1 MALVLL
7 AGLAPVCATLDVF
20 PPARTLGDWVLGLMG
35 LLALAALVDWLR
47 TPRPQELAP
56 ARSVPAT
63 VGLSRELVRRLR
75 IGGVRDR
82 GERPAD
88 GTEEGYSPASRRTP
102 GVGLLFEVRE
112 EFPASFAVVA
122 RTGLPVAGASEAT
135 REPASTCSL
144 PPAAGDPTGGP
155 DRVVLSA
162 EQPVIVSRTYR
173 PSLRGVHAL
182 GSLRLRLRGP
192 WGLIWRQAHIRA
204 RQEVAVEPA
213 LAGLKRALALAA
225 SERWH
230 DLGVRR
236 LRRRGG
242 LTEFE
247 SLREYVRGDDVRL
260 VDWKGFARHGRT
272 LVREYQEERG
282 QELIIAIDCGRRMG
296 ASTAGAESGAGADE
310 ATGGLRGWSKLDHA
324 LDAALELAAV
334 ALQGGDRVGM
344 VAFDHRLR
352 SFVPTGRGA
361 PHLANL
367 KEAVFDLLPSG
378 SESDLGRVLREIAV
392 RHPRRAMV
400 ILLTDVADPLSVP
413 EQVRDLA
420 AASRRHRILFAALDD
435 PSLRRAAEGSVALD
449 LAPDQLASVGAAA
462 RAMAAERRDGLR
474 EIARSG
480 VRVLNSLPAESAA
493 PVLSAWLDARRA

>member
-1 MALVLL
+1 
-7 AGLAPVCATLDVF
+7 
-20 PPARTLGDWVLGLMG
+20 
-35 LLALAALVDWLR
+35 
-47 TPRPQELAP
+47 
-56 ARSVPAT
+56 
-63 VGLSRELVRRLR
+63 
-75 IGGVRDR
+75 
-82 GERPAD
+82 
-88 GTEEGYSPASRRTP
+88 
-102 GVGLLFEVRE
+102 
-112 EFPASFAVVA
+112 
-122 RTGLPVAGASEAT
+122 
-135 REPASTCSL
+135 
-144 PPAAGDPTGGP
+144 
-155 DRVVLSA
+155 
-162 EQPVIVSRTYR
+162 
-173 PSLRGVHAL
+173 
-182 GSLRLRLRGP
+182 
-192 WGLIWRQAHIRA
+192 
-204 RQEVAVEPA
+204 
-213 LAGLKRALALAA
+213 
-225 SERWH
+225 
-230 DLGVRR
+230 
-236 LRRRGG
+236 
-242 LTEFE
+242 
-247 SLREYVRGDDVRL
+247 
-260 VDWKGFARHGRT
+260 
-272 LVREYQEERG
+272 
-282 QELIIAIDCGRRMG
+282 
-296 ASTAGAESGAGADE
+296 
-310 ATGGLRGWSKLDHA
+310 
-324 LDAALELAAV
+324 
-334 ALQGGDRVGM
+334 M

>member
-1 MALVLL
+1 L
-7 AGLAPVCATLDVF
+7 AVPGASLDGF
-20 PPARTLGDWVLGLMG
+20 PTAHTIGNWVLGLAG
-35 LLALAALVDWLR
+35 LLILAVLVDWWR
-47 TPRPQELAP
+47 TPPPESLAP
-56 ARSVPAT
+56 ARSVPER
-63 VGLSRELVRRLR
+63 VGLSREFQRRLR
-75 IGGVRDR
+75 LGAVPAGEEPNREAIG
-82 GERPAD
+82 A
-88 GTEEGYSPASRRTP
+88 
-102 GVGLLFEVRE
+102 GLLVEVRE

-122 RTGLPVAGASEAT
+122 RTDELLARGTGSAEGGAGRGAAAQ
-135 REPASTCSL
+135 PASAL
-144 PPAAGDPTGGP
+144 PPLPGDPTGGP
-155 DRVVLSA
+155 DRVFLA
-162 EQPVIVSRTYR
+162 AHGPVIVTRTFR
-173 PSLRGVHAL
+173 AERRGPQVL
-182 GSLRLRLRGP
+182 GDLRLRLRGP
-192 WGLIWRQAHIRA
+192 WGLLWRQTRIAAHQVI
-204 RQEVAVEPA
+204 AVEPA
-213 LAGLKRALALAA
+213 LSGLKRTLALAA

-260 VDWKGFARHGRT
+260 VDWKGFARHGRP

-296 ASTAGAESGAGADE
+296 ASTAPEGAA
-310 ATGGLRGWSKLDHA
+310 GGLGGWSKLDHA

-334 ALQGGDRVGM
+334 ALQGGDRVGI
-344 VAFDHRLR
+344 VAFDHRMR
-352 SFVPTGRGA
+352 AFVPTGRGA
-361 PHLANL
+361 RQLAHL

-378 SESDLGRVLREIAV
+378 SEADLERALREIAV

-413 EQVRDLA
+413 GQVRALA

-435 PSLRRAAEGSVALD
+435 PSLRLAAQGKAQLELTPEQRVGLRATAL
-449 LAPDQLASVGAAA
+449 AIT
-462 RAMAAERRDGLR
+462 AERRQGLR

-480 VRVLNSLPAESAA
+480 VPVINALPAESAA